1 MLNLPFEQYE
11 NRNLF
16 KVYLLDTGLLCAMWG
31 DKIQWQVLNGEI
43 DINEGALTENFVAVE
58 LNKHG
63 HTLHYYDRKS
73 RNELDFL
80 IREDKKV
87 TIVEVKSGNNYEQ
100 HAALDNVL
108 DEQSEFVERSIV
120 LNKKQYKQVDDITY
134 LPLYMAMWL

>member
-1 MLNLPFEQYE
+1 
-11 NRNLF
+11 
-16 KVYLLDTGLLCAMWG
+16 MWG

-43 DINEGALTENFVAVE
+43 DINEGALTENFVVVE

-87 TIVEVKSGNNYEQ
+87 TIVEVKSGNNCEQ

-120 LNKKQYKQVDDITY
+120 LNKKQYKQVDDIAY